1 MKIINKETLINAFL
15 AAVGGF
21 ICIGFL
27 SYLNMSI
34 DGSIWLIPPFGASMV
49 LVMAVHESP
58 LAQPKNLMF
67 GHVLSALS
75 GVLVYTLLGQSFYAL
90 GAGVA
95 LAIFVMMITN
105 TIHPPAGANPIIVI
119 LGGKGVS
126 FVLLPVAVG
135 ALIIIIFAMIYNK
148 ILGRNYPK
156 SPES

>member
-1 MKIINKETLINAFL
+1 MKIINKETLINAFI
-15 AAVGGF
+15 AAIGGF

-49 LVMAVHESP
+49 LVMAVHDSP
-58 LAQPKNLMF
+58 LAQPKNLML
-67 GHVLSALS
+67 GHVLSTLS

-95 LAIFVMMITN
+95 LAIFIMMITN
-105 TIHPPAGANPIIVI
+105 TVHPPAGANPIIVI
-119 LGGKGVS
+119 LGGKSLS

-135 ALIIIIFAMIYNK
+135 AMIIILFAIIYNK
-148 ILGRNYPK
+148 ILGRSYPQR
-156 SPES
+156 